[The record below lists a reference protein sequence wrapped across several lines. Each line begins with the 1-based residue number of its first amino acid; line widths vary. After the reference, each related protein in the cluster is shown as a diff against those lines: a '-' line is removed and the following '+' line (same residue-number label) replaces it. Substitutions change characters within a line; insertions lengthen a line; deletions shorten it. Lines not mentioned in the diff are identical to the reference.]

1 MDTKM
6 ILANGVNLRYL
17 DMPNKGKD
25 AIVFIPCGGG
35 TIGMWNGVIS
45 LFKND
50 FRIIAL
56 DMRCHGFSDKP
67 EECHLDDMAND
78 VAAVLDKLAI
88 EKAYIIG
95 SSLGAEVALSL
106 AANYPDKVIAMIL
119 DGAFY
124 DIVGPDSKDQIITEE
139 AIAEAKSKLK
149 KMILGRKRKV
159 FDSKEDYIKA
169 EKESWEKHYPWSDII
184 RIATEDEILETEDG
198 KFGSVNTSE
207 VTWRFIDPLYEVRF
221 QDYFD
226 KITCPV
232 LWLPDEAEAPLEIV
246 QKNLKKYVKNLK
258 YHKIITLKNSVHAYT
273 CMLNPKDFYNESMT
287 FIEEVK
293 GL

>member
-6 ILANGVNLRYL
+6 ILANGVNLRCL

-35 TIGMWNGVIS
+35 TIGMWNALIP
-45 LFKND
+45 LFKKD

-56 DMRCHGFSDKP
+56 DPRCHGFSDRP
-67 EECHLDDMAND
+67 EKCHLDDMAND
-78 VAAVLDKLAI
+78 IAALMDTLEI

-95 SSLGAEVALSL
+95 SSLGAETALSI
-106 AANYPDKVIAMIL
+106 AANYPEKVIAMIL

-139 AIAEAKSKLK
+139 AIAETKSKLK
-149 KMILGRKRKV
+149 KVILSREIKEY
-159 FDSKEDYIKA
+159 DSKEEYIKA
-169 EKESWEKHYPWSDII
+169 DKEAWEKHYPWSEIVHT
-184 RIATEDEILETEDG
+184 AAKDEIMETEDG
-198 KFGSVNTSE
+198 KFRTNVDPN
-207 VTWRFIDPLYEVRF
+207 VTWRFIDPLYDVVF

-226 KITCPV
+226 KITCPI
-232 LWLPDEAEAPLEIV
+232 LWLPDEAESPLEIV
-246 QKNLKKYVKNLK
+246 QKNLVKYAKNLK

-273 CMLNPKDFYNESMT
+273 CMLNPEDFYKESMI
-287 FIEEVK
+287 FIDEVK

>member
-6 ILANGVNLRYL
+6 ILANGVNLRCL
-17 DMPNKGKD
+17 DMPNEGKD
-25 AIVFIPCGGG
+25 TIVFIPCGGG
-35 TIGMWNGVIS
+35 TIGMWNGLIPY
-45 LFKND
+45 FKND
-50 FRIIAL
+50 FRIVAL
-56 DMRCHGFSDKP
+56 DMRCHGFSDRP

-78 VAAVLDKLAI
+78 IAAVMDVLEI

-106 AANYPDKVIAMIL
+106 AANYSEKVIAMIL

-124 DIVGPDSKDQIITEE
+124 DIVGPDSKDQIVTEE

-149 KMILGRKRKV
+149 EVILSREIKEY
-159 FDSKEDYIKA
+159 DSKEEYIKA
-169 EKESWEKHYPWSDII
+169 DKEAWEKQYPWSEIVH
-184 RIATEDEILETEDG
+184 IAAKDEIMETEDG
-198 KFGSVNTSE
+198 KFRTNADPN
-207 VTWRFIDPLYEVRF
+207 VTWRFIDPLYDVVF

-226 KITCPV
+226 KITCPI
-232 LWLPDEAEAPLEIV
+232 LWLPDEAETPLEIV
-246 QKNLKKYVKNLK
+246 QKNLKKYAKNLK

-273 CMLNPKDFYNESMT
+273 CMLNPEDFYKESMI
-287 FIEEVK
+287 FINEVK

>member
-6 ILANGVNLRYL
+6 ILANGINLRCL

-35 TIGMWNGVIS
+35 TIGMWNGLIPY
-45 LFKND
+45 FKND
-50 FRIIAL
+50 FRIVAL
-56 DMRCHGFSDKP
+56 DMRCHGFSDRP

-78 VAAVLDKLAI
+78 IAAVMEVLEI

-106 AANYPDKVIAMIL
+106 AANYPEKVIAMIL

-124 DIVGPDSKDQIITEE
+124 DIVGPDSKDQIVTEE
-139 AIAEAKSKLK
+139 AIAEHKSKLK
-149 KMILGRKRKV
+149 KVILSREIKEY
-159 FDSKEDYIKA
+159 DSKEEYIQA
-169 EKESWEKHYPWSDII
+169 DKEAWEKHYPWSEIVH
-184 RIATEDEILETEDG
+184 IAAEDEIMETEDG
-198 KFGSVNTSE
+198 KFRTNVDPN
-207 VTWRFIDPLYEVRF
+207 VTWRFIDPLYDVVF

-226 KITCPV
+226 KITCPI
-232 LWLPDEAEAPLEIV
+232 LWLPDEAETPLEIV
-246 QKNLKKYVKNLK
+246 QKNLVKYAKNLK

-273 CMLNPKDFYNESMT
+273 CMLNPEDFYKESMI
-287 FIEEVK
+287 FIDEVK